1 MCRDTDV
8 IPFLLQAG
16 WQRQLHDLPNHIF
29 DASSP
34 ARRITASQRVTSLI
48 TKAAE
53 LGAVGVVAGTA
64 MSGLAQVLVSA
75 LTSIILMYIFAMSV
89 SLFRRC

>member
-1 MCRDTDV
+1 MTLRCMT
-8 IPFLLQAG
+8 LCLQAG
-16 WQRQLHDLPNHIF
+16 WQRHLHDLPNHIF

-53 LGAVGVVAGTA
+53 LGAVGTIAGTA
-64 MSGLAQVLVSA
+64 MSGLAQVLHPA
-75 LTSIILMYIFAMSV
+75 P
-89 SLFRRC
+89 